1 MANICSQN
9 LTFSGNE
16 KNVNKVIAL
25 FKDMEEACRKTDNG
39 QLPVF
44 LEGNKECRHL
54 FDIYGDGD
62 SINFWS
68 KWSPAIETIRQI
80 AVKYKVNF
88 SLDYEELG
96 CQIFGRAT
104 FVDGILTETDLDD
117 SDFESYQETESGVYT
132 FDGEVY
138 ESEFEIL
145 EKLLERKVELP
156 LAL

>member
-1 MANICSQN
+1 MCSQIVS
-9 LTFSGNE
+9 FSGKE
-16 KNVNKVIAL
+16 KNVNRVIAL
-25 FKDMEEACRKTDNG
+25 FEKMEEACSKTG
-39 QLPVF
+39 
-44 LEGNKECRHL
+44 EGHKPDFVVEKQEQCRYM
-54 FDIYGDGD
+54 FDINVDGD

-68 KWSPAIETIRQI
+68 KWSPAIETVRQI
-80 AVKYKVNF
+80 AVKFKVNF
-88 SLDYEELG
+88 SLEYEELG

-117 SDFESYQETESGVYT
+117 SDFESYQETESGVYS
-132 FDGEVY
+132 FEGEVY